1 MKRRNVI
8 TAIGTL
14 AVGTGTVLG
23 TGATEVLSSN
33 EDGSFRVV
41 SPGANISITVPDDP
55 GANVSV
61 FQDGNSDADGDAAA
75 GGIDFGSLEQMDLP
89 AVHVI
94 DNSNTGGGMI
104 EIQVAIEKESGGQG
118 LGKIFDIVNNNS
130 DAAYDVGFEF
140 TTFGNAV
147 NTNGG
152 TVSPSTAKEAF
163 QFVDSNSNVVSSD
176 PDDSDHNPQN
186 FVTVEASGDA
196 GSRVP
201 VSLKTD
207 ATLGNISS
215 EFDASGT
222 FGDVSENITLIEEVT
237 AVAEPTQ

>member
-8 TAIGTL
+8 TAIGAL
-14 AVGTGTVLG
+14 AIGTGTVLG

-33 EDGSFRVV
+33 GDGSFRVV
-41 SPGANISITVPDDP
+41 SPGANISITVPDNP

-61 FQDGNSDADGDAAA
+61 FQDDNDDADGDAAA

-94 DNSNTGGGMI
+94 DNSNSSGGMI
-104 EIQVAIEKESGGQG
+104 EIQVAIEKGSGAQD
-118 LGKIFDIVNNNS
+118 LGKIFDIVNNNP
-130 DAAYDVGFEF
+130 DTAYDVGFEF

-147 NTNGG
+147 TTNGG
-152 TVSPSTAKEAF
+152 TVTPATAKEAF
-163 QFVDSNSNVVSSD
+163 QFVNSDGNVISSD
-176 PDDSDHNPQN
+176 PNESTHNPQN
-186 FVTVEASGDA
+186 FVTVAASADS

-201 VSLKTD
+201 VSLETD

-215 EFDASGT
+215 EFDTSGT